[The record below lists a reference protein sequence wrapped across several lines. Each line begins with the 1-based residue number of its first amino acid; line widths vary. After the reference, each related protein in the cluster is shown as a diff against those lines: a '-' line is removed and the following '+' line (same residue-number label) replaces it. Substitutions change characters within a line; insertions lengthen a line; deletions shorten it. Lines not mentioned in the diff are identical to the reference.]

1 MLFQANLVFLIWFEK
16 LLALVAVF
24 FVVGAQL
31 FMLLNLVTI
40 ELGATAHLAKMG
52 KELTILEVVQCLL
65 IWKPN

>member
-16 LLALVAVF
+16 LLAFVAIF
-24 FVVGAQL
+24 FVIGAQL
-31 FMLLNLVTI
+31 FMLLDLVTI
-40 ELGATAHLAKMG
+40 ELGATAHLAKMS

>member
-16 LLALVAVF
+16 LLAFVAVF

-52 KELTILEVVQCLL
+52 K
-65 IWKPN
+65 NG

>member
-40 ELGATAHLAKMG
+40 ELGAAAHFAKMG
-52 KELTILEVVQCLL
+52 KELTILEVV
-65 IWKPN
+65 